1 MAFIVFIYSPFY
13 IHICTLANSDYL
25 NEYTRLLFQII
36 FCTMHILD
44 QIKMTKNQIE
54 FDQKKIDNDE
64 L

>member
-36 FCTMHILD
+36 FLHHAYTWPNQDD
-44 QIKMTKNQIE
+44 QKSDRIWP
-54 FDQKKIDNDE
+54 KKIDNDE